1 MIYIYA
7 AFNDTYVSGHEILPV
22 TICGPVISL
31 TYLKVEC
38 KLLMNLPKTSLSIV
52 IALLMVFLVFFPM
65 LAMAQGAPAREYLN
79 TPVNQARFFLDFVG
93 SSGETAAESGLPLPD
108 NESVSR
114 LGSASVLW
122 SFPLL
127 DRYGGVALSGNYARV
142 KFKGPN
148 GSAETSGFG
157 DPSITLHA
165 NIFGAPALTID
176 QFPHAIPQTYLSFHL
191 TVNAPLGSYDRNATV
206 NVGANRWAFTP
217 ILNLCITPDEGVS
230 WIDLY
235 TGVRFF
241 TNNDAFQGN
250 NRLSQNPLAT
260 FTVHYSHN
268 IGDKMYASI
277 GLHYDYGGESYVNG
291 VPQHDEASGF
301 RPAISLSRAIWKFR
315 VTLRYENTASTPRAA
330 PTNGLLSLRLSG
342 PLYPF

>member
-1 MIYIYA
+1 MTLSGTPVRTTI
-7 AFNDTYVSGHEILPV
+7 AFLLAFSAP
-22 TICGPVISL
+22 L
-31 TYLKVEC
+31 T
-38 KLLMNLPKTSLSIV
+38 
-52 IALLMVFLVFFPM
+52 AR
-65 LAMAQGAPAREYLN
+65 AQSAPAREYLN

-114 LGSASVLW
+114 LGSASLLW

-148 GSAETSGFG
+148 GSAEKWGMG
-157 DPSITLHA
+157 DPSITFHA

-176 QFPHAIPQTYLSFHL
+176 QFPHAIPQTYLSAHL
-191 TVNAPLGSYDRNATV
+191 TVNAPLGSYDRNSVV

-217 ILNLCITPDEGVS
+217 LLNLCITPDEGVS

-241 TNNDAFQGN
+241 TNNNAFQGN
-250 NRLSQNPLAT
+250 NHLSQNPLAT

-268 IGDKMYASI
+268 IGKKMYASI

-291 VPQHDEASGF
+291 VPQNDEASGF
-301 RPAISLSRAIWKFR
+301 RPALSISRAIGKFR
-315 VTLRYENTASTPRAA
+315 VTLRYENTASKPRAA
-330 PTNGLLSLRLSG
+330 PTSALLSLRVAG
-342 PLYPF
+342 PLYPFY